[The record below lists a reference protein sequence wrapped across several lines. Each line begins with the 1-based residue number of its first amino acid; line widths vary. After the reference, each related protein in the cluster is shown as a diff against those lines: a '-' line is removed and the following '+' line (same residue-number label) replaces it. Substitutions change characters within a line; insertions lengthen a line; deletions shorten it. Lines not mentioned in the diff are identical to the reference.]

1 MTTILNSLTLP
12 LESRQ
17 RIINVWKWTLETMH
31 TLIKENLICC
41 YAILHGHVVANDNA
55 HFAEHV
61 QRALPAPLP
70 GNSYAFLN
78 LQ

>member
-41 YAILHGHVVANDNA
+41 YATPQAHVVDNDNA
-55 HFAEHV
+55 HFPEHV
-61 QRALPAPLP
+61 QRALPAPLLS
-70 GNSYAFLN
+70 NKYASLN
-78 LQ
+78 L